1 MCNTL
6 TYKNYICTVNLS
18 EDDGIFHGKVI
29 GIPDS
34 ISFEGDTLESL
45 MQDFHSTVDE
55 YLEFCTENGK
65 NIKD

>member
-45 MQDFHSTVDE
+45 M
-55 YLEFCTENGK
+55 
-65 NIKD
+65 